1 MHMITSLVSTFCG
14 ALFGGFQNY
23 IEHKQDS
30 TREIQIAKIQ
40 AEKEIELSKNGVI
53 LSQNQARIQQSET
66 SQEQYKTEASLK
78 QSDVDEYKAFA
89 EAVTQTSS
97 LWNDSS
103 GFAHFANFI
112 IITTRPIVTYIL
124 LILVFV
130 ITMKVMKDGEISEN
144 HLVVFDLILAEFSAV
159 MSYWFVRRSFEKRNI
174 PQLHLVESKKKLK

>member
-1 MHMITSLVSTFCG
+1 MYMITSLVSTFCG

-23 IEHKQDS
+23 LEHKQDS

-40 AEKEIELSKNGVI
+40 ADKEIAIASQQSI
-53 LSQNQARIQQSET
+53 ASQNQVQIQQSMT

-78 QSDVDEYKAFA
+78 QSDADEYKSFA

-97 LWNDSS
+97 LWSDSS

-112 IITTRPIVTYIL
+112 IATTRPIVTYIL
-124 LILVFV
+124 LALVFV
-130 ITMKVMKDGEISEN
+130 ITMKIIKGVEVSEN

-159 MSYWFVRRSFEKRNI
+159 MSYWFVRRSFEKRQTPN
-174 PQLHLVESKKKLK
+174 LHLQKKN

>member
-1 MHMITSLVSTFCG
+1 MITSLVSTFCG

-23 IEHKQDS
+23 LEHKQGS

-40 AEKEIELSKNGVI
+40 AAKEIELSKHGVMV
-53 LSQNQARIQQSET
+53 SQNQAQIQQSEA

-78 QSDVDEYKAFA
+78 QGDAEEYKAFA

-112 IITTRPIVTYIL
+112 IVTTRPIVTYIL

-130 ITMKVMKDGEISEN
+130 VTMKITKGGEVSEN

-159 MSYWFVRRSFEKRNI
+159 MSYWFVRRSFEKRQT
-174 PQLHLVESKKKLK
+174 PSLQLQKKN

>member
-1 MHMITSLVSTFCG
+1 MYMITSLVSTFCG

-23 IEHKQDS
+23 LEHKQDS

-40 AEKEIELSKNGVI
+40 AEKEIEIARNGVMI
-53 LSQNQARIQQSET
+53 SQNQVQVQQGLA

-78 QSDVDEYKAFA
+78 QNDTEEYKAFA

-103 GFAHFANFI
+103 GFAQFANFI
-112 IITTRPIVTYIL
+112 IVTTRPIVTYIL

-130 ITMKVMKDGEISEN
+130 VTMKIIKGGEVSEN
-144 HLVVFDLILAEFSAV
+144 HLIVFDLILAEFSAV
-159 MSYWFVRRSFEKRNI
+159 MSYWFVRRSFEKRQT
-174 PQLHLVESKKKLK
+174 PSLQLQKKN